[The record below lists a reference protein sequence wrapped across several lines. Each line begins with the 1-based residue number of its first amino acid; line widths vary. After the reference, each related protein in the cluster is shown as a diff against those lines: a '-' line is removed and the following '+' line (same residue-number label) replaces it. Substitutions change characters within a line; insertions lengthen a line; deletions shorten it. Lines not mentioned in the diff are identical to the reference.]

1 MEILKLLRVHH
12 WTKNLLVFIPLFFA
26 GELTQPSI
34 IVLTLGFITFC
45 MVSSSIYIFNDYMD
59 RSADKMDANKR
70 YRPLASGS
78 VSVKKALIIAV
89 ILLFGTVTL
98 LFQLPQLFS
107 VIIGGYFI
115 LNILYSTW
123 LKHVPIVDVIIIAIG
138 FLLRIFGGGILGGVL
153 LSKWIILLTFFVALL
168 IAFAKRRSELLSPDA
183 VKVRPALKGYTLKFT
198 DLIITLLS
206 SVSLIFYVMY
216 TIDPEVTN
224 RLNSSYVFLTVIFVL
239 FGFLRYLQ
247 QVFVNNNAGA
257 PADLLIKDHW
267 LKVIILMWLASFYY
281 FLYV

>member
-12 WTKNLLVFIPLFFA
+12 WVKNLLVFIPLFFA
-26 GELTQPSI
+26 GEFTQPSI
-34 IVLTLGFITFC
+34 IILILGFIAFC

-59 RSADKMDANKR
+59 RNADKMDAKKKF
-70 YRPLASGS
+70 RPLASEI
-78 VSVKKALIIAV
+78 VSVKTALIIAV

-107 VIIGGYFI
+107 IIIGGYFI

-123 LKHVPIVDVIIIAIG
+123 LKHVPIVDAVIIAIG
-138 FLLRIFGGGILGGVL
+138 FLLRIFGGGILGDVL

-168 IAFAKRRSELLSPDA
+168 IAFAKRRSELLSPDP
-183 VKVRPALKGYTLKFT
+183 VDVRPALKGYTLKFT

-206 SVSLIFYVMY
+206 SVSLVFYVMY
-216 TIDPEVTN
+216 TIDPEVTS
-224 RLNSSYVFLTVIFVL
+224 RLNSPYVFLTVILVL

-247 QVFVNNNAGA
+247 QVFVNNNTGA
-257 PADLLIKDHW
+257 PADLLMKDHW